1 MQKLFANFFV
11 FLLSFLLTATKEAL
25 SFSGN
30 NIILTPNPDLDALQV
45 ATLCMDALQNQQP
58 DQSMELCFNF
68 SSDRCRAAVG
78 GTLEEFMHYA
88 ANPVFG
94 KLVHCGDYKVA
105 SVGPII
111 PGSQVRG
118 DMQTVL
124 IEISK
129 GLTVSDVIKDATT
142 KKKKRRNIEERI
154 RQSEAEA
161 RGELFVENENEEEG
175 GEQGNGST
183 SSSSSSAAARFLWTL
198 QKERR
203 PPRQNCWLVHEVL
216 SVKYAFSQTE

>member
-1 MQKLFANFFV
+1 MQKFSARFLI
-11 FLLSFLLTATKEAL
+11 FLLSLFLFATEDAF

-30 NIILTPNPDLDALQV
+30 NIILTPNPDFDALQV

-161 RGELFVENENEEEG
+161 RGEVYVENENEQE
-175 GEQGNGST
+175 GEQANGSP
-183 SSSSSSAAARFLWTL
+183 SAAAGAARFLWTL